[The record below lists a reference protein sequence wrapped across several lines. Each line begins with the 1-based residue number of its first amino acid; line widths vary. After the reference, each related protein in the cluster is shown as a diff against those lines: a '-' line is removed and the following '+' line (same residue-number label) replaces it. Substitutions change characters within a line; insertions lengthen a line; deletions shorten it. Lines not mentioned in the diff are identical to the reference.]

1 MSGQTHFDDPRWDE
15 DQTALED
22 HADADTEEGEDA

>member
-22 HADADTEEGEDA
+22 HTDTDTEEGEGA

>member
-1 MSGQTHFDDPRWDE
+1 MSGQTHFDDPRWDD

-22 HADADTEEGEDA
+22 HTDADTEEDA